1 MRLVGLL
8 LLGYSAAQ
16 VRCPDGFT
24 APTTY
29 TGYCYKYNTG
39 TLTWNAHENACT
51 QVTLN
56 GQPYAGGH
64 LATIFSAE
72 SAQVVMN
79 QYCNNLN
86 QGQGHYFVGYFC
98 ISSSYSSR
106 TDWRW
111 TSGMPTTWLH
121 NAPTYL
127 SGAEPDDAGCGRAH
141 YSDDGANTGKIGDWS
156 CGSPLYGGCCEAPVV
171 PTPSAS
177 TTSTNTPTQTSTQS
191 NTATRTSSSTQTST
205 QTATQTGTSTQT
217 STGTESRTQSQTST
231 STRTASATSTGTS
244 TATSTAT
251 STGSSSMSPSE
262 SISSSVTTSPS
273 SSSSVS
279 SSPSVSPSESSSVT
293 ATVTKSISMTPPPQ
307 RFAGLVMMDENGMN
321 VSFVQEDAA
330 IVPPS
335 AINTEAAII
344 AGGAIAA
351 LAVLAAL
358 CCLWFWC
365 FVVKRRRKE
374 NAARAKL
381 QKINNGISKRNVTA
395 PRMAAVLGIQ
405 AAQPARAPTFS
416 NVLKSMNPALVK
428 APRASVAMRNPR
440 MSLALAA
447 YKNTSSFRPTG
458 VRTITMKQSLIEE
471 EPAEVQTETITEHEA
486 IGVVSEEQN
495 AEENI
500 NEVEEAVNIPDDEV
514 EEAVEDDDYVDEDD
528 AVDSVAR
535 RKITG
540 VAVSNNRDLTQK
552 VKNTPDSEA
561 STGMTEQRKL
571 VIGKGALLQE
581 QVQKQ
586 TIKLRRVSHVK
597 GDRDITAVRQH
608 RPSARPVSYAFT
620 ATVSRTLIK
629 TDT

>member
-16 VRCPDGFT
+16 VQCPDGFT

-86 QGQGHYFVGYFC
+86 QGQSHYFIGYFC
-98 ISSSYSSR
+98 ISTRYTAR

-141 YSDDGANTGKIGDWS
+141 YSDDGSIPGKIGDWVCS
-156 CGSPLYGGCCEAPVV
+156 SPLAGGCCEAPVV

-177 TTSTNTPTQTSTQS
+177 TTATNTPTQTSTQS
-191 NTATRTSSSTQTST
+191 NTATRTSSSTQTGT
-205 QTATQTGTSTQT
+205 QTATQTGTPTQT
-217 STGTESRTQSQTST
+217 SSGTSTRTQTQTST
-231 STRTASATSTGTS
+231 STRTASSTSTSSS
-244 TATSTAT
+244 TATATAT
-251 STGSSSMSPSE
+251 STGSSSVSPSE
-262 SISSSVTTSPS
+262 SISSSVSTSPS
-273 SSSSVS
+273 SSPSVT
-279 SSPSVSPSESSSVT
+279 SSPSVSPSGSSSVT

-307 RFAGLVMMDENGMN
+307 RFAALVMVDENGMN
-321 VSFVQEDAA
+321 VSFVQDEDA

-335 AINTEAAII
+335 AINQEVAII

-351 LAVLAAL
+351 LALLAAL
-358 CCLWFWC
+358 CCLWFFC

-374 NAARAKL
+374 KAARSKL
-381 QKINNGISKRNVTA
+381 QKINNGVSKRNVTA
-395 PRMAAVLGIQ
+395 PSMATVLGIQ
-405 AAQPARAPTFS
+405 AAQPARAATFS

-458 VRTITMKQSLIEE
+458 VRTMKQSLIEE
-471 EPAEVQTETITEHEA
+471 EPAEVQTDNITEHDV
-486 IGVVSEEQN
+486 IGVVSEE
-495 AEENI
+495 AEE
-500 NEVEEAVNIPDDEV
+500 EKLVEDVHEEA
-514 EEAVEDDDYVDEDD
+514 EEARVEDTEDETPEDDDYVDEDD
-528 AVDSVAR
+528 AVASGAR
-535 RKITG
+535 SRVTG
-540 VAVSNNRDLTQK
+540 AAVSNSRTLTQK

-561 STGMTEQRKL
+561 STGMTEQKKL

-597 GDRDITAVRQH
+597 GDKDITAVRQH

-620 ATVSRTLIK
+620 ATVSRTLVK